1 MQAMSMCVLDEP
13 MYVDWN
19 KVEWPAFSDRD
30 FLGLFMVAAMK
41 CLTCPFLK
49 NTDWTGGMWSNWSA
63 LEF

>member
-1 MQAMSMCVLDEP
+1 MIYSAEMDHRIMQAMSMCVLDEP

-41 CLTCPFLK
+41 
-49 NTDWTGGMWSNWSA
+49 
-63 LEF
+63 